1 MRYSKQREVVKEVTK
16 STITHPDAEWIYRE
30 AEKSIPNISLGTVYR
45 NLKELVEQGELITLE
60 TEDNV
65 LHYDGNVDPHAHFI
79 CRGCNRIIDLP
90 CQSEVAQTLSQVGY
104 EVDCEKLLLYG
115 KCPSCKEKATVE

>member
-16 STITHPDAEWIYRE
+16 GTITHPDAEWIYRE
-30 AEKSIPNISLGTVYR
+30 AEKFMPNISLGTVYR
-45 NLKELVEQGELITLE
+45 NLKELVEHGELITLE

-65 LHYDGNVDPHAHFI
+65 LHYDGNVAPHAHFI
-79 CRGCNRIIDLP
+79 CRGCNRIIDLQ
-90 CQSEVAQTLSQVGY
+90 CQSEVAQTLSDDGY

-115 KCPSCKEKATVE
+115 KCPSCKSKATAE